1 MKKLVTVVIHSYNRF
16 DYLSN
21 AINSVL
27 NQTMDDFEII
37 LINDESTD
45 ERYYKH
51 SFGKKVKQINIRR
64 NTLPRWTGSR
74 QPLINIGIENANG
87 KYVALLDD
95 DDFWMESKLEKQIAA
110 MEEGYYKFSSTEGYF
125 GFGEYSDHQKYPLYN
140 REHFNKVLKKKY
152 RYTKYLKTGKLP
164 EIWNEDFLKI
174 HNCVIK
180 SSVAI
185 DTELIRTVGGF
196 RGIPEKADYD
206 CWLNVIKLTNLLY
219 IDEPLFYYDG
229 AHGSGQYY

>member
-1 MKKLVTVVIHSYNRF
+1 MRKLVTVVIHSYNRF

-125 GFGEYSDHQKYPLYN
+125 GFGEYSDHQKY
-140 REHFNKVLKKKY
+140 H
-152 RYTKYLKTGKLP
+152 YTIENIL
-164 EIWNEDFLKI
+164 IRFLKRNI
-174 HNCVIK
+174 
-180 SSVAI
+180 
-185 DTELIRTVGGF
+185 
-196 RGIPEKADYD
+196 GIQ
-206 CWLNVIKLTNLLY
+206 NT
-219 IDEPLFYYDG
+219 
-229 AHGSGQYY
+229 

>member
-1 MKKLVTVVIHSYNRF
+1 MKNLVTVVIHSFNRF

-45 ERYYKH
+45 ERYYKN
-51 SFGKKVKQINIRR
+51 SFGHKVKQINIRR
-64 NTLPRWTGSR
+64 NKYPRWTGSR

-87 KYVALLDD
+87 KYIALLDD
-95 DDFWMESKLEKQIAA
+95 DDYWMESKLEKQISE
-110 MEEGYYKFSSTEGYF
+110 MEKGYYKFSSTEGFF
-125 GFGEYSDHQKYPLYN
+125 GFGEFNENQKYSLYN
-140 REHFNKVLKKKY
+140 KEHFYKVLKKKY
-152 RYTKYLKTGKLP
+152 RFTKYLKTGNLP
-164 EIWNEDFLKI
+164 KIWNEDFLKI

-180 SSVAI
+180 SSVVI

-206 CWLNVIKLTNLLY
+206 CWLSAIKLSDLLY

>member
-1 MKKLVTVVIHSYNRF
+1 MRKLVTVVIHSYNRF

-125 GFGEYSDHQKYPLYN
+125 GLENIQIIKSILYTIEN
-140 REHFNKVLKKKY
+140 ILIRFLKKY

-164 EIWNEDFLKI
+164 EIWNEIF
-174 HNCVIK
+174 
-180 SSVAI
+180 
-185 DTELIRTVGGF
+185 
-196 RGIPEKADYD
+196 
-206 CWLNVIKLTNLLY
+206 
-219 IDEPLFYYDG
+219 
-229 AHGSGQYY
+229 